1 VSQPNPSDRPW
12 LRYVIIKRP
21 MISTRIILKSYDSSW
36 GGVCRNCLFTLPV
49 LDRLA
54 PDYFEGRPIVC
65 ENCHQPVDLWECTLS
80 QFRTP
85 EVPFLGLISAGSTQS
100 GFLFNLAAGQS
111 KELDLTEYGV
121 PSDALILDVSFTPQ
135 GGNCLPLM
143 VHGNRAYTRTVGT
156 KFWVYGRPILD
167 CVSEPGRISARVVWV
182 KNHKES
188 PSGSYLLDALD
199 AAAGRR
205 WSNVVLSSY
214 IAFEVSLMPLV
225 TKSMQ
230 KFISKKRIENL
241 PPNEISSSSAW
252 NVLLPLLLAANS
264 VPTAPEPVSDALNG
278 ARKLRNRIVH
288 EGLLEP
294 EVNENAA
301 GQALCASLFGLAY
314 LRYVS
319 PRLLLENPQSTS
331 VDPETVL

>member
-1 VSQPNPSDRPW
+1 
-12 LRYVIIKRP
+12 VISSRL
-21 MISTRIILKSYDSSW
+21 ILKTYDSSW
-36 GGVCRNCLFTLPV
+36 SGVCKNCLFTLPV

-65 ENCHQPVDLWECTLS
+65 ENCHESIDLWDCTLS

-100 GFLFNLAAGQS
+100 GFLFDLAAGES
-111 KELDLTEYGV
+111 RELDLTEHGV
-121 PSDALILDVSFTPQ
+121 PADALILDISFTPQ

-143 VHGNRAYTRTVGT
+143 VHANRAYIRTVGT

-167 CVSEPGRISARVVWV
+167 CTSEPGRISARVVWV
-182 KNHKES
+182 KKDNDS

-214 IAFEVSLMPLV
+214 IAFEVTLMPLV
-225 TKSMQ
+225 TKSMR
-230 KFISKKRIENL
+230 KFVSKKRVENL
-241 PPNEISSSSAW
+241 LPNEISSSSAW
-252 NVLLPLLLAANS
+252 NVLLPILLAANS
-264 VPTAPEPVSDALNG
+264 VPAAPEPVSDALNS

-288 EGLLEP
+288 EGLSEP

-301 GQALCASLFGLAY
+301 GNALCASLFGLAY

-319 PRLLLENPQSTS
+319 PRLLWESPKSAS
-331 VDPETVL
+331 VDSDTTP